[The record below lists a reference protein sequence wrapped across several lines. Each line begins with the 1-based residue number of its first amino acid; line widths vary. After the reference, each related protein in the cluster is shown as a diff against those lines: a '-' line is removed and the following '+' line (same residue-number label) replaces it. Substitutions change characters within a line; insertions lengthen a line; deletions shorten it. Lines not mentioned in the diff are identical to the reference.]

1 MLVYFSELTDLTEMQ
16 FIYCLVSIFVAG
28 VVRGFSGFALSAV
41 VVASMAGTLSTVEL
55 LPMVYLLEA
64 FASLIM
70 LRGGIRDA
78 DMSIV
83 WVLSICSAIGVP
95 IGLMAT
101 ISLPIELTRIIALG
115 LILILAVMQLFN
127 FAPKFVGTRI
137 GLYGTGLIAGIVSG
151 LAALGGMVVALYVL
165 ASKVEPRSMRGA
177 LVMYLFIGLFT
188 SLIWYLIYGIMD
200 VRAVIRGIV
209 FAPVLFAGVLI
220 GFSLFSPALQV
231 FYKRFCLVLLMCL
244 SIVGLLIAFT

>member
-1 MLVYFSELTDLTEMQ
+1 
-16 FIYCLVSIFVAG
+16 
-28 VVRGFSGFALSAV
+28 
-41 VVASMAGTLSTVEL
+41 
-55 LPMVYLLEA
+55 MVYLLEA

-83 WVLSICSAIGVP
+83 WVLSIGSAIGVP

-101 ISLPIELTRIIALG
+101 ISLPFETTRIVALG

-127 FAPKFVGTRI
+127 FTPKFVGTRI

-165 ASKVEPRSMRGA
+165 ASKIDPRA
-177 LVMYLFIGLFT
+177 VKCLVMYLFIGLFT
-188 SLIWYLIYGIMD
+188 SLIWHLIYGIMD
-200 VRAVIRGIV
+200 VQAVTRGIV
-209 FAPVLFAGVLI
+209 FAPVLLAGVFI
-220 GFSLFSPALQV
+220 GYSLFSPALQA

-244 SIVGLLIAFT
+244 SIAGLLSALT